1 MKLLKTII
9 SLVSREPEQLEWDG
23 IKVLLKKS
31 PLYPRIRHLRRG
43 SYEKSERDLTRQFI
57 EPGEQILDLG
67 ASVGIVT
74 CFLGRQAGPAG
85 RLVCVEAD
93 IRLKASSEAH
103 LALNGVHAV
112 WINALC
118 CPLWRD
124 QVPAHIA
131 QQSFQR
137 SEQTLSGRAVLG
149 PTTGESPPWLTALA
163 ICQQTELEPTALV
176 MDIEGTEAVW
186 AENPPNFPGS
196 IRLVIA
202 EFHPNKIGLGVA
214 GRAVQAILNEGY
226 IVAGLSGTV
235 FAFQRK

>member
-1 MKLLKTII
+1 MGDYDRRMKLLKTIK
-9 SLVSREPEQLEWDG
+9 SLVSREPEQVELDG

-31 PLYPRIRHLRRG
+31 PLYPRIRLLKCG

-74 CFLGRQAGPAG
+74 CFLGRQAGPTG
-85 RLVCVEAD
+85 RVVCVEAD
-93 IRLKASSEAH
+93 TRLKASFEAY
-103 LALNGVHAV
+103 LALNGVRAV

-163 ICQQTELEPTALV
+163 ICQQTELEPTALMV
-176 MDIEGTEAVW
+176 DIEGTEAVW
-186 AENPPNFPGS
+186 AEYSPNFPDS

-202 EFHPNKIGLGVA
+202 EFHPRLIGSRVGQ
-214 GRAVQAILNEGY
+214 GKRSKQ
-226 IVAGLSGTV
+226 SW
-235 FAFQRK
+235 RRDSS